1 MKKYYNIYRIE
12 KETNDIVNVYGGEN
26 REEVANFL
34 QVRLDNFS
42 KYTTRDIDSKPQKTK
57 IINNQHYFVI
67 IDNF

>member
-12 KETNDIVNVYGGEN
+12 KETNDIVNVYGAED
-26 REEVANFL
+26 RKEIANFL

-42 KYTTRDIDSKPQKTK
+42 KYTVKDMEQRPNKTK

-67 IDNF
+67 IDND